1 MTEFGSS
8 EPFTLGVEEE
18 FQILDPETGELVSR
32 IDEVMGKAEP
42 GIEENLQSELFQALV
57 ETTSDICADIDEL
70 REDVSRL
77 RGALIDTMADKGYTI
92 AAAGTHP
99 FALWEEQDYTDRP
112 RYDELIDDV
121 QWPAKREL
129 IFGQHTHV
137 AVENAPQ
144 AIYVNNGLRPF
155 LPILLALSS
164 NSPFWRGVSTGL
176 KSTRVRIFDA
186 LPRTGIPREFSSF
199 ADFQAALDTLA
210 AGGSIEDVTKIWWD
224 VRPRPDIG
232 TVEVRIP
239 DLPTTVDES
248 IAVAALTQ
256 ALVVRLAR
264 DFEQGEE
271 RPLQHTP
278 EVIDENRWR
287 ALRDGLEADLI
298 RVGDDGEVETMSV
311 ESAVKDTLALVDDVV
326 QDRGLKEEM
335 ATIEEI
341 VQRGETG
348 ADRQLRIYEETG
360 EFTEVMSDLV
370 ERTPP

>member
-18 FQILDPETGELVSR
+18 FQILDPQTGELVSR

-42 GIEENLQSELFQALV
+42 AIEENLQSELFQALV

-271 RPLQHTP
+271 RPIQHIP